1 MKYYE
6 YTVVNDS
13 LNDTKQKHKLIN
25 VHNRYTMATRLPMF
39 WDVYSVDKE
48 LKNWEG
54 ERPESFLR
62 RMFFPYATHLA
73 ARWLTTLCFA
83 F

>member
-6 YTVVNDS
+6 YTVVYDS

-48 LKNWEG
+48 LKN
-54 ERPESFLR
+54 
-62 RMFFPYATHLA
+62 
-73 ARWLTTLCFA
+73 
-83 F
+83 